1 MANSAV
7 VNKLRQVIPLLTLVP
22 PTAEPQLTL
31 LLATQRIVIDTEAIG
46 QDIVDKEEKG
56 YLIVSSTTDALSE
69 GFASFT

>member
-7 VNKLRQVIPLLTLVP
+7 VNNLRQVIPLLTLVP

-31 LLATQRIVIDTEAIG
+31 LLALQRIVTDTEAIG
-46 QDIVDKEEKG
+46 QDVVDKETQG
-56 YLIVSSTTDALSE
+56 YVTVSSTTDPLSE